1 MKLQRL
7 VTCLS
12 YQEETMMK
20 NATTKSGTNGI
31 ARLLGVSAAVLPILA
46 AATSSGSFTAS
57 VDNEACT
64 INGANGTLSAPITA
78 QVDLTPKAGLQVK
91 VPTDTDVVI
100 NPSLVTGLY
109 TQNNIN
115 KLNPTSLQNVGLFV
129 QVTIEPT
136 GPLTGPISIAPK
148 TTATGGTGTASL
160 CTLPAGAPAG
170 SVTSCVIYDQRFI
183 QVTSSVLSALAT
195 CFLDPISGALVCP
208 NAFSL
213 TESTLS
219 AHSFNWYANLP
230 NQGAYNIIVTANLV
244 DTGSVLQSGSSA
256 ACAGPGTVTVTQVNN
271 FSQNTPAQF

>member
-1 MKLQRL
+1 
-7 VTCLS
+7 
-12 YQEETMMK
+12 MMK
-20 NATTKSGTNGI
+20 RAMMKSGTNGI
-31 ARLLGVSAAVLPILA
+31 ARLLGVSAAMLPILA
-46 AATSSGSFTAS
+46 AATSSGSFTAA

-64 INGANGTLSAPITA
+64 INGVDGTLSAPIAA
-78 QVDLTPKAGLQVK
+78 QVYLTPKAGLQVK
-91 VPTDTDVVI
+91 VPTNTQVVI
-100 NPSLVTGLY
+100 TPSLVTGLY

-115 KLNPTSLQNVGLFV
+115 KLSATSLQNVGLFV
-129 QVTIEPT
+129 QVTVEPT
-136 GPLTGPISIAPK
+136 AALSGAISIAPS
-148 TTATGGTGTASL
+148 TTETGGKGTPSL
-160 CTLPAGAPAG
+160 CTLPVGAPPG

-183 QVTSSVLSALAT
+183 EVQSSVLSALASCT
-195 CFLDPISGALVCP
+195 VDPISGMLICP

-230 NQGAYNIIVTANLV
+230 NSGAYNVIVTANLV